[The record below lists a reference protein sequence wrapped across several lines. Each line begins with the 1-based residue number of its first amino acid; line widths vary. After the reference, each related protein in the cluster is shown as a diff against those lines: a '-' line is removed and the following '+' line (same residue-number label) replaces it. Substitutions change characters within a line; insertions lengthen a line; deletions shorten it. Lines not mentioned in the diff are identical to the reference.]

1 MIKDIDKNSRI
12 IISDTGEEFY
22 YLEGPK
28 SRWREFIFTLKV
40 MKEFISAFRR
50 LHFVGPCITVFGSAR
65 YTSDHEYFKLAE
77 EVGKELTN
85 IGFAVMTGGGPGIM
99 EGANRGGFNA
109 GGISVGA
116 EIVLPHEQ
124 KPNPFLHATAKFNY
138 FFVRKFLL
146 FKYSYGFIVLPGG
159 FGTMDE
165 LFEALT
171 LIQTKKIKDFPI
183 VVMGTAYYKPLMQ
196 LVEHMANEKTI
207 DPEDLDL
214 LLFTDSMEDAMQ
226 HIRRYSIER
235 FKLLKKTEA
244 ISYLGESSYSTKRS

>member
-1 MIKDIDKNSRI
+1 MIKDIDKKSRI
-12 IISDTGEEFY
+12 IISDTGEEFF

-40 MKEFISAFRR
+40 MKEFITAFRR
-50 LHFVGPCITVFGSAR
+50 LHFVGPCVTVFGSAR
-65 YTSDHEYFKLAE
+65 YSPEHQYFKLAE

-85 IGFAVMTGGGPGIM
+85 IGFSVMTGGGPGIM
-99 EGANRGGFNA
+99 EGANRGAYNA

-124 KPNPFLHATAKFNY
+124 KPNPFLHATAKFHY

-171 LIQTKKIKDFPI
+171 LIQTNKIKDFPI
-183 VVMGTAYYKPLMQ
+183 VVMGKEYYKPLMM
-196 LVEHMANEKTI
+196 LVEHMAYEKTI
-207 DPEDLDL
+207 DQEDLDL
-214 LLFTDSMEDAMQ
+214 LLFTDSMEDAME
-226 HIRRYSIER
+226 HIKKHSIER

-244 ISYLGESSYSTKRS
+244 KSFLGESSYFTKRS

>member
-12 IISDTGEEFY
+12 IVSETGEEYY

-28 SRWREFIFTLKV
+28 SRWREFVFTLKV

-65 YTSDHEYFKLAE
+65 YSADHPYFKLAE
-77 EVGKELTN
+77 EVGKALAN
-85 IGFAVMTGGGPGIM
+85 IGFTVMTGGGPGIM

-116 EIVLPHEQ
+116 EILLPHEQ
-124 KPNPFLHATAKFNY
+124 KPNPFLHATASFNY

-165 LFEALT
+165 LFETLT
-171 LIQTKKIKDFPI
+171 LIQTKKIKNFPV
-183 VVMGTAYYKPLMQ
+183 VVMGKEYYKPLSD
-196 LVEHMANEKTI
+196 LLEHMAIEKTI
-207 DPEDLDL
+207 DVEDLDL
-214 LLFTDSMEDAMQ
+214 VLFTDSIEEAMQ
-226 HIRRYSIER
+226 HIKHHSIER

-244 ISYLGESSYSTKRS
+244 LSYLGESSFSKNSK